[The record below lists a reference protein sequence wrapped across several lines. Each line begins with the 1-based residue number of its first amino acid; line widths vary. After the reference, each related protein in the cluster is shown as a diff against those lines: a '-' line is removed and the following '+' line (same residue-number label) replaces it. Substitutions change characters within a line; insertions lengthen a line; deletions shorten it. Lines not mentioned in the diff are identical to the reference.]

1 MKYPNLFSLIK
12 AIPRWTILQ
21 IDIILCVGSLLLSY
35 LLRLNFEWEYLY
47 WPEFMTA
54 LAAVI
59 CVKTVFFL
67 VTKSFSGIIKYTS
80 VEDAKRIFMALTL
93 SLGVFL
99 LLNLT
104 YQSFF
109 SRYFIPPSIL
119 IIDYCLSMLS
129 MAPSAS

>member
-47 WPEFMTA
+47 WPEFLTA

-67 VTKSFSGIIKYTS
+67 VTKSFPASSNTPAWRTPSGYS
-80 VEDAKRIFMALTL
+80 WRL
-93 SLGVFL
+93 
-99 LLNLT
+99 
-104 YQSFF
+104 
-109 SRYFIPPSIL
+109 R
-119 IIDYCLSMLS
+119 
-129 MAPSAS
+129 